1 MNRWIRALALS
12 LCLCLTAC
20 GGPAEERGG
29 QASFLEQAAG
39 LEGETA
45 LLSVDGREIPAWRY
59 LYWLG
64 WDCDQTAARYEEAG
78 LPLDWETPADGGTLA
93 DAVKDQALADTVLY
107 AVVESWGERYG
118 CAPAE
123 GIKADLPD
131 QGLSEERMAE
141 LGRVG
146 GVYAALYQLYDT
158 EGSAL
163 APTAAALAAFGRET
177 GALTLDRLLVPAGE
191 DREAARQRAAA
202 LFSQLNSAQDQGTL
216 FASLAAGG
224 GDTAGPRLLV
234 PAGEDREAARQRAA
248 ALFSQ
253 LNSAQDQGT
262 LFASLAAGGGDT
274 AGPRTVL
281 PGEDGLDETLLAAA
295 QALEE
300 NQCSG
305 IVESEE
311 GFSILRRL
319 PLDEEGVKPA
329 HFNSLLET
337 AAEVAQVR
345 LSQGYMDL
353 DTAAFHQA
361 LEGLRAGHGA
371 S

>member
-1 MNRWIRALALS
+1 MNRWMSALALS

-39 LEGETA
+39 LERETA

-64 WDCDQTAARYEEAG
+64 CDCDQTAARYEEAG
-78 LPLDWETPADGGTLA
+78 LPLDWETMTENGTLA
-93 DAVKDQALADTVLY
+93 EAVKEQALADTVLY

-163 APTAAALAAFGRET
+163 APTAEALAAFGRET

-202 LFSQLNSAQDQGTL
+202 LFSQLNSARNQGAL

-224 GDTAGPRLLV
+224 GDP
-234 PAGEDREAARQRAA
+234 
-248 ALFSQ
+248 
-253 LNSAQDQGT
+253 
-262 LFASLAAGGGDT
+262 

-295 QALEE
+295 RALEE

-329 HFNSLLET
+329 HFNHLLET
-337 AAEVAQVR
+337 AAEAAEVQ
-345 LSQGYMDL
+345 LSQGYVDL
-353 DTAAFHQA
+353 DAAGFYR
-361 LEGLRAGHGA
+361 ERERLRAEEGVP
-371 S
+371 

>member
-1 MNRWIRALALS
+1 MNRWMSALALS

-64 WDCDQTAARYEEAG
+64 CDCDQTAARYEEAG
-78 LPLDWETPADGGTLA
+78 LPLDWETMTERGTLA
-93 DAVKDQALADTVLY
+93 EAVKELALADTVLY

-123 GIKADLPD
+123 EIKADLPD

-163 APTAAALAAFGRET
+163 APTAEALAAFGQET

-202 LFSQLNSAQDQGTL
+202 LFSQLNSAQDQGAL

-224 GDTAGPRLLV
+224 GDP
-234 PAGEDREAARQRAA
+234 
-248 ALFSQ
+248 
-253 LNSAQDQGT
+253 
-262 LFASLAAGGGDT
+262 

-295 QALEE
+295 RALEE

-319 PLDEEGVKPA
+319 PLDEEGVKLA
-329 HFNSLLET
+329 HFNHLLET
-337 AAEVAQVR
+337 AAEAAEVQ
-345 LSQGYMDL
+345 LSQGYVDL
-353 DTAAFHQA
+353 DAAGFYR
-361 LEGLRAGHGA
+361 ERERLRAEEGVP
-371 S
+371 

>member
-1 MNRWIRALALS
+1 MKRWMRALALS

-29 QASFLEQAAG
+29 QASFLERAAG

-107 AVVESWGERYG
+107 AVVEAWGERYG

-123 GIKADLPD
+123 GIKADLPE
-131 QGLSEERMAE
+131 QGLCEEQMAE

-158 EGSAL
+158 AGSPL
-163 APTAAALAAFGRET
+163 APTAEALAAFGRET

-202 LFSQLNSAQDQGTL
+202 LFSQLNSAQDQGAL

-224 GDTAGPRLLV
+224 GDP
-234 PAGEDREAARQRAA
+234 
-248 ALFSQ
+248 
-253 LNSAQDQGT
+253 
-262 LFASLAAGGGDT
+262 

-281 PGEDGLDETLLAAA
+281 PDEGELDETLLAAA
-295 QALEE
+295 RALEE

-329 HFNSLLET
+329 HFNRLLET
-337 AAEVAQVR
+337 AAEAAQVR
-345 LSQGYMDL
+345 LSPDYVGL
-353 DTAAFHQA
+353 DTAAFHRT
-361 LEGLRAGHGA
+361 LEELRAGQGA
-371 S
+371 A

>member
-1 MNRWIRALALS
+1 MNRWMRALALS

-107 AVVESWGERYG
+107 AVVEAWGEQYG

-131 QGLSEERMAE
+131 QGLGEERMAE

-158 EGSAL
+158 EGSTL
-163 APTAAALAAFGRET
+163 APTVEALAAFGRET

-191 DREAARQRAAA
+191 DREAARK
-202 LFSQLNSAQDQGTL
+202 
-216 FASLAAGG
+216 
-224 GDTAGPRLLV
+224 
-234 PAGEDREAARQRAA
+234 RAA

-281 PGEDGLDETLLAAA
+281 PGEDGLDEALLAAA

-319 PLDEEGVKPA
+319 PLDEERVKPA

-337 AAEVAQVR
+337 AAEAAQVR

-353 DTAAFHQA
+353 DTTAFHQA

>member
-1 MNRWIRALALS
+1 MNRWMRALALS

-64 WDCDQTAARYEEAG
+64 WDCDQTAARYKEAG

-107 AVVESWGERYG
+107 AVVEAWGEQYG

-131 QGLSEERMAE
+131 QGLGEERMAE

-158 EGSAL
+158 EGSTL
-163 APTAAALAAFGRET
+163 APTVEALAAFGRET

-191 DREAARQRAAA
+191 DREAARK
-202 LFSQLNSAQDQGTL
+202 
-216 FASLAAGG
+216 
-224 GDTAGPRLLV
+224 
-234 PAGEDREAARQRAA
+234 RAA

-281 PGEDGLDETLLAAA
+281 PGEDGLDEALLAAA

-319 PLDEEGVKPA
+319 PLDEERVKPA

-337 AAEVAQVR
+337 AAEAAQVR

-353 DTAAFHQA
+353 DTTAFHQA